1 MDVKVDD
8 SISYIDTFEALK
20 WAYVQKYDY
29 ISEEEQL
36 DLMNMTYS
44 FIDNTINEVLLKNK
58 TQEKEEYIR
67 KLCKFTIKIILPKIN
82 KKIYEYNLKR
92 SENTRGIL
100 DSKEMI
106 KLNNWLDLED
116 NF

>member
-20 WAYVQKYDY
+20 WAYIQKYDY

-58 TQEKEEYIR
+58 TQEKEDYIR

-82 KKIYEYNLKR
+82 KKIYIKE
-92 SENTRGIL
+92 IL
-100 DSKEMI
+100 LCLIGVLEQLLLLEKKEI
-106 KLNNWLDLED
+106 
-116 NF
+116 